1 MFCDNNIAAKN
12 MESQNVKS
20 WKINEIKFIKP
31 TEQNQIINF
40 DRIIKNLEH
49 LLSEINSLT
58 PVNVERTQSPVF
70 GYPWTGGKLIETRNT
85 AA

>member
-12 MESQNVKS
+12 MESQNAKS

-31 TEQNQIINF
+31 TEQTQIINF

-49 LLSEINSLT
+49 LLSNIFNGACTVQERKDLIVPSPGGELIGT
-58 PVNVERTQSPVF
+58 DNVPKFR
-70 GYPWTGGKLIETRNT
+70 
-85 AA
+85 

>member
-58 PVNVERTQSPVF
+58 PVNVERTQSHVF
-70 GYPWTGGKLIETRNT
+70 GYPWPGGKLIETRNT

>member
-1 MFCDNNIAAKN
+1 MFCDNNIAVKN
-12 MESQNVKS
+12 MESQNAKS

-31 TEQNQIINF
+31 TEQTQIINF

-58 PVNVERTQSPVF
+58 PKRRSENGETTGRRNGQFSAIRDQAVN
-70 GYPWTGGKLIETRNT
+70 
-85 AA
+85 